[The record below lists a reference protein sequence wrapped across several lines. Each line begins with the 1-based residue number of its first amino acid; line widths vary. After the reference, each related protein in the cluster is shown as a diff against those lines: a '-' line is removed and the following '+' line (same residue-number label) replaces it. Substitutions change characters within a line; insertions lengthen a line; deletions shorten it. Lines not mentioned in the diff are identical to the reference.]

1 MYKSIL
7 LSVDVADDSH
17 SKKALKTALQLAAT
31 FKARL
36 HIVNVVPDFGVGMV
50 SSFFDDD
57 FAKKAIET
65 AEQQLK
71 DYATKNIAGDVQYE
85 TKICYG
91 TIYVQIIEAANDS
104 GCDLIVMGSH
114 RPELEDYLIG
124 PNASRVMRH
133 AKQSVFIVRD

>member
-7 LSVDVADDSH
+7 LSVDVADKSH
-17 SKKALKTALQLAAT
+17 SNKALKTALQLAIT
-31 FKARL
+31 FKATL
-36 HIVNVVPDFGVGMV
+36 HLVNVVPDFGVGMV

-57 FAKKAIET
+57 FAKKAIAS

-71 DYATKNIAGDVQYE
+71 DFAAKNIAGDVKYV
-85 TKICYG
+85 TKVCYG
-91 TIYVQIIEAANDS
+91 TIYDQIIEAANDG
-104 GCDLIVMGSH
+104 GCDLIIMGSH